1 MCKFQCSRNF
11 YHKRLEIHIREKY
24 VMSSIL
30 DYESLVYNASTL
42 ILLVINTPT
51 RLYYGDCDVK
61 GVATKFAPYLYTR
74 DNTANSKV

>member
-30 DYESLVYNASTL
+30 DYDSLVYNASTL
-42 ILLVINTPT
+42 ILPV
-51 RLYYGDCDVK
+51 
-61 GVATKFAPYLYTR
+61 
-74 DNTANSKV
+74 